1 MFFDD
6 VRSEIVSFR
15 RLAWAVLRP
24 FRERFQDDARNAFF
38 EAMLSHVSFF
48 EDVPNEIVIFAI
60 SRALLEPSWG
70 PFWAIVFH
78 LQTLQERCQDDV
90 DNISI
95 F

>member
-1 MFFDD
+1 MFFED
-6 VRSEIVSFR
+6 VPSEIVIFR

-38 EAMLSHVSFF
+38 EAMLAHVPFF
-48 EDVPNEIVIFAI
+48 GDVPNEIVIFAI

-78 LQTLQERCQDDV
+78 LETLQERCQDDV